1 MKKHFCLL
9 LLILPLSAFG
19 QTQISG
25 VVNRYAAV
33 NDINYCTTA
42 LTVSD
47 PSHFSPGDRVLLIQM
62 KGAVINSSNTS
73 SFGAVSQMVSAG
85 KYEWATVQS
94 ITGNEVSLQFA
105 LVNTYDLNGSIQ
117 LVYVPQYTTATVT
130 GLLTA
135 PAWNGST
142 GGVIAVDVQFVLYL
156 QADVDVSGKGF
167 RGGEANSTSSNS
179 CNWLTPQS
187 DYSYSLNNWRG
198 AGKGEGIAYF
208 LSGSEAGRGSQ
219 ANGGGGGNDHNAGG
233 GGGGHLSVGGRGGA
247 NEEPSTFGCSG
258 QFPGLGGRAISLDGT
273 RLIMGGGGGAGHG
286 NNDLGTDG
294 GHGGGIIILKAI
306 FINGN
311 GFSVRANGLAAANS
325 LSDGAGGGGAGGAII
340 LPNSISV
347 NNLTLEAKGG
357 RGGDANNGNGPR
369 CMGPG
374 GGGSGGRINTSGLF
388 PPTQMIVTPGQ
399 NGVSINSTACSTGP
413 NGAQSGQPGQTN
425 GTMFAHAEGNIPAGT
440 PTFTQQPLNVSVCPG
455 DSVVLTANVSGS
467 VSGLQ
472 WQLNNGAGWINLVN
486 NSTYTGAQN
495 DTLIIRNIS
504 AAMSGFSYSLRA
516 SSLCFPDAASQPAVL
531 TVFDPPSASFTSS
544 VNGNTAT
551 FSNTSSAGNSFVWN
565 FGDSQSDTSAS
576 PAHTYALPG
585 TYTVQL
591 ITANAC
597 GADTATA
604 SVVVIALPQA
614 AFTANMTNGCA
625 PLTVGFNSA
634 ASSSALTYLWSFPGG
649 QPAAS
654 NQAAPTVTYPTSGVY
669 DVRLIVGNASGFDT
683 LLLPQYVTV
692 SAAPTAVFSAQAA
705 GGFGYNFTNNS
716 QGAVSYLWN
725 FGDGATSTASQ
736 PSHTYAMPGFYTVT
750 LTTTNTCGSAQFMVN
765 ITVGQAPAA
774 AFGQSLTEGCA
785 PMAVQ
790 YNDQSTGVY
799 TARQWQF
806 PGGTPATST
815 QPSQLVI
822 YTLPGTYS
830 ATLQLSGPLGTSAFT
845 QPNAVTAYPYPQ
857 PAFTFVVQGSTVTF
871 TNNSMNA
878 VSYSWLFG
886 DGNSSQAAAP
896 THTYAAPG
904 VYTVTL
910 NAQRPFC
917 AASTSMTVVVGT
929 TSSGEAS
936 AAGEWRVFPNP
947 VSDRLMLQ
955 RPTADHGKYH
965 YLLWNI
971 SGLKVLEGVLEGT
984 TEALDLQ
991 TLPAG
996 MYWLELAG
1004 ENGLRQRV
1012 KVLIIHP

>member
-1 MKKHFCLL
+1 MKKLCYAL
-9 LLILPLSAFG
+9 LLILPLTVLG

-25 VVNRYAAV
+25 IINRYAAI
-33 NDINYCTTA
+33 NNINYCTSTLSVNNA
-42 LTVSD
+42 AG
-47 PSHFSPGDRVLLIQM
+47 FAPGDRVLILQM
-62 KGAVINSSNTS
+62 KGAIINATGTS
-73 SFGAVSQMVSAG
+73 AFGSITNLGAAG

-94 ITGNEVSLQFA
+94 VTANNIRVQFA
-105 LVNTYDLNGSIQ
+105 LVNNYDITGNVQ
-117 LVYVPQYTTATVT
+117 LVWVPRYTDAVIT
-130 GLLTA
+130 GPLSA
-135 PAWNGST
+135 PAWNGSV
-142 GGVIAVDVQFVLYL
+142 GGVLAMQ
-156 QADVDVSGKGF
+156 VSGTLTFNDDTDLSATGF
-167 RGGEANSTSSNS
+167 RGGVADITSANS
-179 CNWLTPQS
+179 CNWLIPQNN
-187 DYSYSLNNWRG
+187 YFYPLNNWRG
-198 AGKGEGIAYF
+198 AAKGEGIAAF
-208 LSGSEAGRGSQ
+208 LNGAESGRGPQ

-233 GGGGHLSVGGRGGA
+233 GGGGNSSTGGQGGT
-247 NEEPSTFGCSG
+247 NNEPSTFGCSG
-258 QFPGLGGRAISLDGT
+258 QFPGLGGRAVTTDAT
-273 RLIMGGGGGAGHG
+273 RLMMGGGGGAGHE
-286 NNDLGTDG
+286 NNNLASEGA
-294 GHGGGIIILKAI
+294 HGGGIV
-306 FINGN
+306 FITAGLVQGN
-311 GFSVRANGLAAANS
+311 GRAVRVNGGNAANS
-325 LSDGAGGGGAGGAII
+325 ISDGAGGGGAGGTI
-340 LPNSISV
+340 LISATSV
-347 NNLTLEAKGG
+347 SNLQLEA
-357 RGGDANNGNGPR
+357 RGGNGGHADNGNTER
-369 CMGPG
+369 CNGPG
-374 GGGSGGRINTSGLF
+374 GGGAGGRIVVPAGVMVPAVNFAG
-388 PPTQMIVTPGQ
+388 GQ
-399 NGVSINSTACSTGP
+399 AGQSIQSSACATGN
-413 NGAQSGQPGQTN
+413 NGAQSGTA
-425 GTMFAHAEGNIPAGT
+425 GTLELAQLPLIESFTPVAPPMFA
-440 PTFTQQPLNVSVCPG
+440 QQPLNVSVCPG

-472 WQLNNGAGWINLVN
+472 WQLNNGAGWVNLVN
-486 NSTYTGAQN
+486 NTNYTGVQN

-531 TVFDPPSASFTSS
+531 TVLDPPTASFTSS
-544 VNGNTAT
+544 VFGNTAT
-551 FSNTSSAGNSFVWN
+551 FSNTSQDGSTFIWN
-565 FGDSQSDTSAS
+565 FGNGQSDTDAS
-576 PAHTYALPG
+576 PSHTYALPG

-591 ITANAC
+591 IAINAC

-604 SVVVIALPQA
+604 MVVVIALPQA
-614 AFTANMTNGCA
+614 AFTANVTNGCA

-634 ASSSALTYLWSFPGG
+634 ASSGVLTYLWSFPGG
-649 QPAAS
+649 QPASS
-654 NQAAPTVTYPTSGVY
+654 NQAAPNVTYPTAGVY

-683 LLLPQYVTV
+683 LLLPQYVAV

-705 GGFGYNFTNNS
+705 GGFNYNFTNNS
-716 QGAVSYLWN
+716 QGADSYLWN
-725 FGDGATSTASQ
+725 FGDGATGTSAQ
-736 PSHTYAMPGFYTVT
+736 AAHTYAMPGFYTVT
-750 LTTTNTCGSAQFMVN
+750 LTSTNACGSAQFMVN

-774 AFGQSLTEGCA
+774 AFGQSVTEGCA

-799 TARQWQF
+799 TSRQWQF

-830 ATLQLSGPLGTSAFT
+830 ATLQLSGPLGTSVFT

-871 TNNSMNA
+871 TNNSVDA

-886 DGNSSQAAAP
+886 DGNSSQALAP

-947 VSDRLMLQ
+947 VSDRLLLQ
-955 RPTADHGKYH
+955 RPTAELGRYH
-965 YLLWNI
+965 YLLWNM

-1004 ENGLRQRV
+1004 ENGLLQRV
-1012 KVLIIHP
+1012 KVLIVHP